1 MTLALTFMALGLAFP
16 YIVLGIFPALV
27 RLLPQPGEWM
37 ESLKQGLSFLLFA
50 AAAWMLDVYLAFLPE
65 EYSADQ
71 MWILMSLV
79 VFCSAFWVYGRW
91 CPIYQS
97 KKTRWIGGIIA
108 VLLVAVGVWGSKPRP
123 VSDTPAPATAT
134 DAATAGY
141 VVATGEHPTWNTW
154 SKALMDKALAE
165 GHPVYVDFTAKWCAT
180 CQMNKKTAYTA
191 DVCALFEQGK
201 VVLMRADKTRPVA
214 EIDAEMRSLNRSS
227 VPVNVLYMPGK
238 EPAITTEL
246 LTPIY
251 MDGFLT
257 EKLGLKK

>member
-1 MTLALTFMALGLAFP
+1 
-16 YIVLGIFPALV
+16 
-27 RLLPQPGEWM
+27 
-37 ESLKQGLSFLLFA
+37 
-50 AAAWMLDVYLAFLPE
+50 
-65 EYSADQ
+65 
-71 MWILMSLV
+71 
-79 VFCSAFWVYGRW
+79 
-91 CPIYQS
+91 
-97 KKTRWIGGIIA
+97 
-108 VLLVAVGVWGSKPRP
+108 
-123 VSDTPAPATAT
+123 
-134 DAATAGY
+134 
-141 VVATGEHPTWNTW
+141 
-154 SKALMDKALAE
+154 MDKALAE